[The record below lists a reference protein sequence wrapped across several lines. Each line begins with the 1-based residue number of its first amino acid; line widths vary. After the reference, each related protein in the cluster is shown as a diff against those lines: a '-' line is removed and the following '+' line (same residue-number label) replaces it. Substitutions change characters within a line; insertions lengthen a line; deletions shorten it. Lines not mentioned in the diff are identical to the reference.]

1 MSDDDR
7 ATPRAGRRPEFSD
20 AQICAQLRAAAATH
34 GDPLSVSRYDSG
46 DHEPSSARIIQRFG
60 AWSTACAAA
69 GLHTRAASRSYARAF
84 DEQAVVAAVGRYLA
98 EPAVTGSYAGY
109 SSWAKQTPDVP
120 SAQTVR
126 NTCGS
131 WVAAKAA
138 AKLAATAGVAPE
150 VSR

>member
-1 MSDDDR
+1 MSDDGR
-7 ATPRAGRRPEFSD
+7 PTPRAGRRPEFTD

-60 AWSTACAAA
+60 AWSTACATA
-69 GLHTRAASRSYARAF
+69 GLRTRAASRRYARVF
-84 DEQAVVAAVGRYLA
+84 DEQAVAAAVGRYLA
-98 EPAVTGSYAGY
+98 DPASTGSYAGY
-109 SSWAKQTPDVP
+109 SDWAKQTPDVP

-131 WVAAKAA
+131 WAVAKSAA
-138 AKLAATAGVAPE
+138 EAVATSEATPGSA
-150 VSR
+150 